1 MAKIKVNEN
10 ITKMLSTLS
19 TNADRVAKKTY
30 EYFVA
35 VTPKQTGNARRK
47 TKLAQQGGNSVIQA
61 NYAYATQL
69 DQGASS
75 QAPQGMVQPA
85 VRAMDK
91 FFKEE
96 FNNKG

>member
-1 MAKIKVNEN
+1 MAKIKVDEN
-10 ITKMLSTLS
+10 ITQMLSTL
-19 TNADRVAKKTY
+19 TTRADRVVKKTY

-35 VTPKQTGNARRK
+35 VTPRRTGNAGRK
-47 TKLAQQGGNSVIQA
+47 TKLVPQGSSSVIQA

-69 DQGASS
+69 DQGASR